1 MSDKVIR
8 FRKDSTQVFN
18 NIIRNSKD
26 IELIGL
32 YTIIQH
38 CLDLREN
45 TRGTDNEFTV
55 SKKGIQSYTGYSD
68 SKFNRIWDKLKK
80 SGYFKQIKVANKKS
94 GTYEY
99 VYELLEDPDKKVYH
113 SLVQRKGKLVANI
126 PENKL
131 EKMVK
136 ESDELTKK
144 IANSNT
150 GEHIENTDVDSH
162 KIKKPQG
169 GKIGGYNNIRNKKI
183 VCMYLERTSQY
194 FDLLDSHEML
204 ISKFK
209 ENISFELFEV
219 LLNETINKNK
229 HIEYFLGAVKRQ
241 IDNGVFSLEQYKI
254 HKEKFNQSIVNT
266 KKASKYVQASDRSYD
281 SQGTSKKSNSY
292 SQYKKTKFHNFD
304 ETFTQ
309 YEEDEF
315 ERIIQNAQA
324 HKWG

>member
-8 FRKDSTQVFN
+8 FKKDSTQVFN

-26 IELIGL
+26 VELIGL

-38 CLDLREN
+38 CLDLQEN

-99 VYELLEDPDKKVYH
+99 VYELLEDPNKKIYH
-113 SLVQRKGKLVANI
+113 SLVQRKDKLVANI
-126 PENKL
+126 PKNKL

-136 ESDELTKK
+136 ESDELTQK
-144 IANSNT
+144 IANYNP

-169 GKIGGYNNIRNKKI
+169 GKVGGYNNIRNKKI

-219 LLNETINKNK
+219 LLNETVNKNK

-241 IDNGVFSLEQYKI
+241 IEKGVFSLEQYKI

-266 KKASKYVQASDRSYD
+266 KKAFKYVQVSDRSYD
-281 SQGTSKKSNSY
+281 SQGTNSNKST
-292 SQYKKTKFHNFD
+292 YKKTGFHNFD
-304 ETFTQ
+304 ETYCSLPD
-309 YEEDEF
+309 YELDSLIESKF
-315 ERIIQNAQA
+315 GI
-324 HKWG
+324 